1 MKKTKITNLLK
12 LGILLFGISL
22 LLLSCQE
29 ETDIEA
35 VSETKQKKLN
45 VTITSLDHLKIDN
58 NKVVK
63 QIDKYLKKEENS
75 KIISSEHGFYINEER
90 VQIIENESYTTYTFI
105 VERDSLQEGV
115 LENYM
120 YKEFEDETYKQ
131 FLLKYYY
138 TLNVDGERVFST
150 TVLDIEEII
159 DESLVIN
166 KNPTSGDCFP
176 HFVESYLGF
185 ICTTSERCSGPGAG
199 GHEVGEAECPC
210 QVTVFNCVRAGIQTC
225 EHTYGYTFDDCSGGG
240 TGNDNVTNPN
250 DPNNPPIGGG
260 GGNPD
265 PDPDPDETDAV
276 PFEEPIDYAQEII
289 TCINETNVI
298 GGSNNQLTQH
308 QIDWLNDA
316 TLREIRP
323 LYEYLNEN
331 SCSEDA
337 QNTVLIELEL
347 KDDIYFLLEVVDCNQ
362 ILNWQSLVQ
371 HNAPQSVID
380 KLEGFDE
387 NTIGDV
393 DIQEIEDASGTVINL
408 DYYPVTVTTLPN
420 NPTTGNQFTA
430 DEFLNHIRTNMN
442 DFVDTTITSFEPST
456 ITGYDEEALWSS
468 NNPLTSI
475 IHLDISGGPGDGSV
489 ICTSYE
495 NTNWIFTTLEVPYNL
510 FLQGYDGEHPV
521 SGNRQFGYTLNSN
534 GSYTFFTRGVDRM
547 TAWFDS
553 AIAESF
559 MDNPFTG
566 AGNLW
571 NSFKEGIYNFTIDHG
586 GTANPVQDSD
596 NSINRPD
603 WDKVKDVLQGNR
615 PISDLGC

>member
-1 MKKTKITNLLK
+1 LSDFKNGVTQKNFEEISKYFKVNNSLNKTSKSENSDEFIILTDNIAVSQKENNTIYTFQVLKETSEDEFYNLILTVNESEDIIKSEIYEYHPSIPYNSSSPSKFVGSVRIYQDNNLDISGLIHLK
-12 LGILLFGISL
+12 SEDRCIVDSVGYWECSFGYNHEPG
-22 LLLSCQE
+22 SCNGAWFTYNVRHIYGPCPTE
-29 ETDIEA
+29 PELVDIE
-35 VSETKQKKLN
+35 
-45 VTITSLDHLKIDN
+45 DGG
-58 NKVVK
+58 
-63 QIDKYLKKEENS
+63 NS
-75 KIISSEHGFYINEER
+75 NGPF
-90 VQIIENESYTTYTFI
+90 
-105 VERDSLQEGV
+105 DP
-115 LENYM
+115 
-120 YKEFEDETYKQ
+120 
-131 FLLKYYY
+131 
-138 TLNVDGERVFST
+138 
-150 TVLDIEEII
+150 
-159 DESLVIN
+159 
-166 KNPTSGDCFP
+166 PT
-176 HFVESYLGF
+176 
-185 ICTTSERCSGPGAG
+185 
-199 GHEVGEAECPC
+199 
-210 QVTVFNCVRAGIQTC
+210 
-225 EHTYGYTFDDCSGGG
+225 
-240 TGNDNVTNPN
+240 
-250 DPNNPPIGGG
+250 GG
-260 GGNPD
+260 GGND
-265 PDPDPDETDAV
+265 NDDDTNDDSTDTS
-276 PFEEPIDYAQEII
+276 PINEPINYAEEII
-289 TCINETNVI
+289 TCINGTNVI